1 MDDTWNG
8 LTDIRGKG
16 VGGDW
21 KRLAKKTY
29 MCICTAQGHRQRCGA
44 GWKVVHVGWAEG
56 GKGESGGQI
65 HTQTAARKGSIPLLD
80 WITVHSFLLLL
91 EETYIS
97 LITDVRLGHYLSEP
111 IKCELK

>member
-1 MDDTWNG
+1 M
-8 LTDIRGKG
+8 
-16 VGGDW
+16 
-21 KRLAKKTY
+21 
-29 MCICTAQGHRQRCGA
+29 
-44 GWKVVHVGWAEG
+44 GWAEG

-65 HTQTAARKGSIPLLD
+65 HTQTAVRKGSIPLLD